1 MPPDNLHADLLDNLT
16 TAVLLL
22 DEEQQ
27 ITYINQAAE
36 ALLETSGQRI
46 LGTPLSRL
54 FFEAEG
60 TVEQLER
67 ARKEGNSY
75 TKRKTRL
82 TLHSGRQVT
91 VDYVIT
97 PLAITGASLLVEI
110 QPLDRLLRIN
120 REETLLASHQTAKM
134 LVRGL
139 AHEIKNPLGG
149 IRGAAQLLAR
159 ELPRAELN
167 DYTRVIIDEA
177 DRLGSLVDRML
188 NAPKIVRLDP
198 LNIHQVL
205 ERVRQLGEAECEGAI
220 EFRRDYDPS
229 IPDISG
235 DSEQLIQAVLN
246 IVRNAMQALEG
257 AAETVERPCI
267 ELQTRTLRQFT
278 IGSRYHRLVCHIRIS
293 DNGPG
298 VPEELTENLFFPM
311 VSGRA
316 EGTGLGLAVAQ
327 SVVNQHQGL
336 IEYEREA
343 GRTSFSIYLPFEHNN
358 GANHD

>member
-1 MPPDNLHADLLDNLT
+1 MATDNLHADLLDNLT

-22 DEEQQ
+22 DGEQR

-36 ALLETSGQRI
+36 ALLEASGQRI

-60 TVEQLER
+60 TVEQLDR
-67 ARKEGNSY
+67 ACRKGNSY
-75 TKRKTRL
+75 AKRKTRL

-97 PLAITGASLLVEI
+97 PLDTSESSLLMEI

-120 REETLLASHQTAKM
+120 REEALLASHQTAKM

-177 DRLGSLVDRML
+177 DRLGGLVDRML
-188 NAPKIVRLDP
+188 NAPKIVKFDP
-198 LNIHQVL
+198 LNIHRVL
-205 ERVRQLGEAECEGAI
+205 EHVRQLGEAECEGAI

-229 IPDISG
+229 IPDING

-246 IVRNAMQALEG
+246 IVRNAMQALQG
-257 AAETVERPCI
+257 TAETVARPTI
-267 ELQTRTLRQFT
+267 ELQTRALRQFT
-278 IGSRYHRLVCHIRIS
+278 IGSQHHRLVCRIRIS

-343 GRTSFSIYLPFEHNN
+343 GRTSFSIYLPFEHND
-358 GANHD
+358 GAHND